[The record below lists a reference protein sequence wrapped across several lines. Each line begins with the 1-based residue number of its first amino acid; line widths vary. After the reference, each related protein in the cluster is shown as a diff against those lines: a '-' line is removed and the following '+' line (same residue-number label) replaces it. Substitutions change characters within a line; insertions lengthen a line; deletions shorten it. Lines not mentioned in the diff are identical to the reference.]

1 MKFIQAMVVTLAL
14 TGAMVAEA
22 HEGHGVVEPGNS
34 LRHYLTEPLHVVPLL
49 LVAAFVVLLVRA
61 LRRGKKNRNRHTD

>member
-49 LVAAFVVLLVRA
+49 LVVAFVVLLVRA

>member
-1 MKFIQAMVVTLAL
+1 MKYARAMIVVLAL

-49 LVAAFVVLLVRA
+49 LVAAFVVLLLRA

>member
-34 LRHYLTEPLHVVPLL
+34 LRHYLTEPLHVISLL
-49 LVAAFVVLLVRA
+49 LLAGFVVFLVRS
-61 LRRGKKNRNRHTD
+61 LRKGTRNRKRQPD

>member
-1 MKFIQAMVVTLAL
+1 MKYIRAIVVMLAMTA
-14 TGAMVAEA
+14 AMVAEA

-34 LRHYLTEPLHVVPLL
+34 LRHYLTEPLHVIPLL
-49 LVAAFVVLLVRA
+49 LVAGFVVLLVRA